1 MYIDFVMPYLFQQGF
16 VLVTDLIK
24 TQVVDML
31 KSEISQW
38 TEMLTG
44 QLAECH
50 HFDIDLMQ
58 KVLDLIPKTS
68 NNPYRENIKQQVC
81 IYAFIIDDLLC

>member
-1 MYIDFVMPYLFQQGF
+1 MCIDFVMSYLFQQGF
-16 VLVTDLIK
+16 ELVTDLIE

-31 KSEISQW
+31 MSEIPQW

-44 QLAECH
+44 QLAKCH
-50 HFDIDLMQ
+50 LFDIDLMQ